1 MGTLTSVL
9 VISHVPGQTALCNQM
24 LKSLSRE
31 LNIIR
36 RTKQDMGFHSPS
48 VYCVLRHELEME
60 RSRHDSQD
68 TEDTVVFTLLYFTFW
83 CETRSYLSTAS
94 AYTHQ
99 AAVHGVTESQT
110 QLK

>member
-9 VISHVPGQTALCNQM
+9 IISHVAGQTALCNQM

-36 RTKQDMGFHSPS
+36 RTKQDMGFHLPS
-48 VYCVLRHELEME
+48 VYCVLRHEFEME
-60 RSRHDSQD
+60 RSHHDSQD
-68 TEDTVVFTLLYFTFW
+68 TEDTIIFTLLYFTFW
-83 CETRSYLSTAS
+83 CETRSYHSTALV
-94 AYTHQ
+94 YTHQ
-99 AAVHGVTESQT
+99 AAVHGVIKSQT